1 MSFQTPTVKAEQ
13 TFYCVVDGV
22 HVLRTMRLFQ
32 ITDPRAAIR
41 KNKHLIPD
49 ITDVTL
55 CILQKVLTGPP
66 FTK

>member
-1 MSFQTPTVKAEQ
+1 MSIQTPSENAEQ
-13 TFYCVVDGV
+13 TFYCIVYGV
-22 HVLRTMRLFQ
+22 HVLRTMELFQ
-32 ITDPRAAIR
+32 ITDPRPGIR

-55 CILQKVLTGPP
+55 CILQKLLTGPP